1 MAGFGFGYGV
11 AAGGA
16 EGTRNNGPRNS
27 GYVANGAAPSTP
39 FLCKRDREEGR
50 VIECQDVGPP
60 SPSASLEIIA
70 TPLLLSHFAR
80 EDISRFSR
88 SLLSLAS
95 LTRVRYFVGSAAMN
109 YYSLSNGLYLHLRL
123 ITANRS
129 NVFLPF
135 SSYCH
140 F

>member
-1 MAGFGFGYGV
+1 VPSGSMAGFGFGYGV

-80 EDISRFSR
+80 EDICRRGRGERGEVDPRSEVITMAAY

-95 LTRVRYFVGSAAMN
+95 LARFSR
-109 YYSLSNGLYLHLRL
+109 SLLLRACGTL
-123 ITANRS
+123 LGARR
-129 NVFLPF
+129 
-135 SSYCH
+135 
-140 F
+140 